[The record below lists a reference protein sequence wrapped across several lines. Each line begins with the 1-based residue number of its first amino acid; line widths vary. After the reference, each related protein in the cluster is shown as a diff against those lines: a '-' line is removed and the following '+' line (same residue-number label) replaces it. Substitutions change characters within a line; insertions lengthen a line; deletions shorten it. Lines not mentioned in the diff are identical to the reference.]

1 MSGNI
6 KANSRALLILST
18 GMLLATSASI
28 TSMAS
33 ADEQLRT
40 ETILFQDLNVQTPAG
55 AQALYR
61 RIHAAAHRVCSISSD
76 NRFDQLGAARCAQ
89 NSAAKVVEQLNL
101 PALTAYYNKISGG
114 KRPALVVKR

>member
-61 RIHAAAHRVCSISSD
+61 RIHAAANRVCSISSD

-101 PALTAYYNKISGG
+101 PALTAYYNKITGG
-114 KRPALVVKR
+114 KRPPLVVKR